1 MITIKQFVKNIKKYL
16 EYATYSAKAE
26 LKSEVANSYL
36 NWIWWILE
44 PICMMLIYIFVVE
57 IVFKSK
63 EPNFPVFV
71 FIGITAWN
79 YFNKMLTTSVR
90 LVKNKKSIISKIY
103 LPKYILILEKSFVF
117 GFKACISFALILVLM
132 IIFKVDFTL
141 YLLNFIIIFALLYI
155 LTFGLCCIIM
165 HFGTYIEDLTNV
177 CNIGLKFVFYFSGI
191 FYNISTKVPVPFNN
205 LLMKLNPIAFI
216 INEFRKAFMYAQFPD
231 VFMIACWFI
240 IGIIISAIGIKLIHK
255 YEKSYVKVI

>member
-1 MITIKQFVKNIKKYL
+1 MRTIKIFINNIKKYF
-16 EYATYSAKAE
+16 EYTIYSAKAE

-36 NWIWWILE
+36 NWTWWILE

-79 YFNKMLTTSVR
+79 YFNKMITSSVK
-90 LVKNKKSIISKIY
+90 LIKNKKSIVSKIY
-103 LPKYILILEKSFVF
+103 LPKYILVIEKSFVF
-117 GFKACISFALILVLM
+117 GFKACISFVLILVLM
-132 IIFKVDFTL
+132 IIFKINFTI

-165 HFGTYIEDLTNV
+165 HFGTYIEDLTNI
-177 CNIGLKFVFYFSGI
+177 CNIALKFLFYFSGI
-191 FYNISTKVPVPFNN
+191 FYNIVTKVPSPFNN
-205 LLMKLNPIAFI
+205 IILNANPIAFV
-216 INEFRKAFMYAQFPD
+216 INEFRKVFMYAESPNII
-231 VFMIACWFI
+231 MIAFWFI
-240 IGIIISAIGIKLIHK
+240 ISIIISAIGIKLIHK
-255 YEKSYVKVI
+255 YEKSYIKVI